1 MNNIAKIMIAAF
13 LALVM
18 GAWAIPS
25 EAGGGH
31 RGRGHGRHFGS
42 VQRSRGFYGFH
53 RTYRSRRGHRPR
65 FYVTGSVLLGPWYPY
80 YPYYYYA
87 APPMVIQQQPPVS
100 VQAVPQPSNYWY
112 YCQNSQ
118 AYYPYVKGC
127 PGGWMKVVP
136 ETTPPQP

>member
-18 GAWAIPS
+18 GAWASPS
-25 EAGGGH
+25 EARGGH

-42 VQRSRGFYGFH
+42 VQRSHGFYGFH
-53 RTYRSRRGHRPR
+53 STYRSHRGHRTR
-65 FYVTGSVLLGPWYPY
+65 FYVTGSLVLGPW

-87 APPMVIQQQPPVS
+87 APPVVIQQQPPVY

-112 YCQNSQ
+112 YCQNPQ
-118 AYYPYVKGC
+118 GYYPYVKEC

-136 ETTPPQP
+136 EATPPQR